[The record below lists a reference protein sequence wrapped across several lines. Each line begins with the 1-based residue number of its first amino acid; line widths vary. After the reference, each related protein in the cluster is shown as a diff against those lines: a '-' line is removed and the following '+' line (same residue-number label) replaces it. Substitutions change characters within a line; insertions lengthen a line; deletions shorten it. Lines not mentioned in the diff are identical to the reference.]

1 MVHVKKWKRYIFYII
16 DVQLFVFSLL
26 SMKQYY
32 FVNEEPVEEKLSDSP
47 PHIAIIDQKGTK
59 NTRVNFVSG
68 KIVEIIKSFV
78 LFLY

>member
-1 MVHVKKWKRYIFYII
+1 
-16 DVQLFVFSLL
+16 
-26 SMKQYY
+26 MKQYY

-47 PHIAIIDQKGTK
+47 PHIAIIGQKGTK